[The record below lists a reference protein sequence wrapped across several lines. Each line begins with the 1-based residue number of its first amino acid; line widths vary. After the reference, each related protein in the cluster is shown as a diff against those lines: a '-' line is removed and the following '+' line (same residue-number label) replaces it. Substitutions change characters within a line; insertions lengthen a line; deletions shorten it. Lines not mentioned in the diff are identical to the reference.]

1 MNDINLR
8 REDIGDGVVV
18 KDVLRLLLVTL
29 AHFPDRSCAGERVSR
44 VRLLGR
50 ETRRPS
56 RRKARLNVFGQ
67 AAMSCDSTVL
77 RNTLNSFQS
86 IDLQTLL
93 EAFGQN
99 KVNRKTELQDRAIEY
114 LRTRS
119 AN

>member
-1 MNDINLR
+1 MKVRIHCSGSGKIHLSFTAAHIFPTDPARVNECRGCVYSAAR
-8 REDIGDGVVV
+8 RVDHHGG
-18 KDVLRLLLVTL
+18 KRG
-29 AHFPDRSCAGERVSR
+29 SMSS
-44 VRLLGR
+44 VRQR
-50 ETRRPS
+50 CRAIRR
-56 RRKARLNVFGQ
+56 
-67 AAMSCDSTVL
+67 L